1 MKLQNPVWVVMKIE
15 TKAVSRQKL
24 DTSGISDENGVG
36 GGGGGSKLSREYSL
50 PFILDFFRGSRFLDQ
65 EEFKK

>member
-15 TKAVSRQKL
+15 TKAVSWQKL
-24 DTSGISDENGVG
+24 AFQMRMGRGVEV
-36 GGGGGSKLSREYSL
+36 GGSKLSREYSL